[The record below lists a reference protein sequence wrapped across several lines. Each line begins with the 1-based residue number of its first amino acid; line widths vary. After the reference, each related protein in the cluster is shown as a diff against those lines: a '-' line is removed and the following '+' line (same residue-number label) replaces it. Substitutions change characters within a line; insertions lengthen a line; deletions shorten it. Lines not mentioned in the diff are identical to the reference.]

1 MNEKAEN
8 RAGYFGVTLSK
19 PGQPK
24 PYQAQVR
31 RGGKRVSLGNFAT
44 ADGGGAVRRAYAG
57 GAGGGGGAGRRRR
70 RAADDVDKIR
80 RATQPET
87 PEHLDAASSTTPTLS
102 VRSFPR

>member
-1 MNEKAEN
+1 LAPSELLEAEN

-70 RAADDVDKIR
+70 RAADDVDKR
-80 RATQPET
+80 PYRGP
-87 PEHLDAASSTTPTLS
+87 STGEEL
-102 VRSFPR
+102 RKRG

>member
-80 RATQPET
+80 RATQPEP